1 MYNAKI
7 VVKRTCI
14 MILDYDLGDC
24 SRIENNFMIYERVTH
39 TKEIFGMWYDENQRI
54 LYLPKVD
61 VAYIEKC
68 LGTYNSTYYDNSYD
82 EYDCIPN
89 GIKLKY
95 PPRDEDQKE
104 ALRFMT
110 GSLEYKQYENSSQLS
125 VCLGTGKGKTYLS
138 IATTTFYEM
147 KSIIITYSVNWLE
160 QWADRIQEYT
170 DITKKE
176 IKMIT
181 GSASINRILNSDKPQ
196 PHKVYL
202 VTHSTLK
209 TFASSFGWEKVGE
222 LFKKLR
228 VGLKFIDEA
237 HLNFANISMIDFYT
251 NTYKTYYLTATPAR
265 SSEEENAI
273 YAKYFKNV
281 PSISLFDEEID
292 PHTRYIAL
300 KFNSHPTIY
309 DIRACKNAYGLD
321 RIRYM
326 DYFINTDI
334 YPKLLTI
341 ILDLAMKNEG
351 KCLIYIG
358 TNNAIAYTKKWIEMY
373 IPELRGDVGIF
384 TTLVDKSVRDA
395 EKEKKIILSTTK
407 SAGAAMD
414 IKGLKMT
421 VVFNEPFKSHVLAQ
435 QTLGRT
441 RDDNTFYIDCVDMGF
456 NAIKKY
462 YYYKRPIFDK
472 YALSCSDMPMRDN
485 EVMGRYNNIVEA
497 RESRYKDCEPVPM
510 IEWNINEPKSF
521 IIWNN

>member
-1 MYNAKI
+1 MYTAKI

-14 MILDYDLGDC
+14 MILDYELGDC
-24 SRIENNFMIYERVTH
+24 PKIENNFMIYERVTH
-39 TKEIFGMWYDENQRI
+39 TKEIFGMWYDQSERI
-54 LYLPKVD
+54 LYLPKID
-61 VAYIEKC
+61 VYYIEKC

-82 EYDCIPN
+82 EFDYIDN

-110 GSLEYKQYENSSQLS
+110 GSLEYKQYENSPQLS
-125 VCLGTGKGKTYLS
+125 VCLGTGKGKTYLA
-138 IATTTFYEM
+138 IATSTFYEM

-160 QWADRIQEYT
+160 QWSDRIQEYT
-170 DITKKE
+170 DITKKD
-176 IKMIT
+176 IKMLN
-181 GSASINRILNSDKPQ
+181 GSAVINRILNSDKQQ
-196 PHKVYL
+196 PYKVYL

-209 TFASSFGWEKVGE
+209 TFATINGWNKIGE
-222 LFKKLR
+222 LFKKLKI
-228 VGLKFIDEA
+228 GIKIIDEA

-309 DIRACKNAYGLD
+309 DIRQCKNQYGLD
-321 RIRYM
+321 RNKYTE
-326 DYFINTDI
+326 YFINTMV

-341 ILDLAMKNEG
+341 ILDLALKNEG

-358 TNNAIAYTKKWIEMY
+358 TNNAISYTKKWIEMNF
-373 IPELRGDVGIF
+373 PELRGNVGTF
-384 TTLVDKSVRDA
+384 TTLVDKAFRDK

-421 VVFNEPFKSHVLAQ
+421 VVFNEPFKSHVLSQ

-441 RDDNTFYIDCVDMGF
+441 RDDNTFYIDCIDMGF
-456 NAIKKY
+456 NPIKKY
-462 YYYKRPIFDK
+462 YYYKRPVFDK
-472 YALSCSDMPMRDN
+472 YALSCSDMPMRDA
-485 EVMGRYNNIVEA
+485 EIFRRYDNIVHT
-497 RESRYKDCEPVPM
+497 REQRYADAEPIPM
-510 IEWNINEPKSF
+510 IVWEPKSF
-521 IIWNN
+521 ITWNK